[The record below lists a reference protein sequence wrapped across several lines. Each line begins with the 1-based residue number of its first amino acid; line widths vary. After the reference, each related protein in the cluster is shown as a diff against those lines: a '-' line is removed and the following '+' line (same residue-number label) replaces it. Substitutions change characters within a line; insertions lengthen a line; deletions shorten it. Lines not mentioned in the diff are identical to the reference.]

1 MPLESRK
8 TTALPDSEL
17 LVRLKVLQSLP
28 ALRNSATACLKF
40 AFECAFLK
48 PSSMC
53 VFCNFV
59 SLFCISSQYKHY
71 APVFI
76 SCKEYN
82 DKIINLIKCDDCH
95 FTIILAGCIIASL
108 KRNRE
113 KGNYKMNTLT
123 RETIKAQIDAYQ
135 FDANMQNT
143 YYKLNQALDFAV
155 DALFDDNENF
165 TKQDVENYIFSDNDA
180 LDSGEAS
187 EGTEAWEDIR
197 EIQHQIV
204 NIFCQ

>member
-1 MPLESRK
+1 VIFVDEP
-8 TTALPDSEL
+8 
-17 LVRLKVLQSLP
+17 VKVGYYYP
-28 ALRNSATACLKF
+28 IET
-40 AFECAFLK
+40 E
-48 PSSMC
+48 
-53 VFCNFV
+53 
-59 SLFCISSQYKHY
+59 
-71 APVFI
+71 
-76 SCKEYN
+76 
-82 DKIINLIKCDDCH
+82 
-95 FTIILAGCIIASL
+95 T
-108 KRNRE
+108 

-180 LDSGEAS
+180 LDSGEVS